1 MRPGLRIFN
10 VMRTHRSISAAR
22 AACTAGVV
30 AACALSGC
38 SYERRIGY
46 KPFFTGLAGADISTP
61 ASADMSRPRTP
72 AVTLAAPRVTNADGS
87 ITLVNATGRHLMAN
101 IMYCLDEDDAALF
114 VEQVLSQRA
123 IEDAYAHQREPEEIF
138 EILKQRRADV
148 LELFMRMPLGEHSPM
163 VIMKPLGPN
172 AFEIALTKDAARGL
186 HWSSLTM
193 VLEHG
198 GWRLVWF
205 GK

>member
-1 MRPGLRIFN
+1 MRAGLRIFN
-10 VMRTHRSISAAR
+10 VRRTHRSIS

-38 SYERRIGY
+38 AYERRIGY
-46 KPFFTGLAGADISTP
+46 KPFFTGLAGADISMP
-61 ASADMSRPRTP
+61 ASPDVSRPRTP
-72 AVTLAAPRVTNADGS
+72 AVALAEPRVINADGS

-123 IEDAYAHQREPEEIF
+123 IEDAYAHSREPTEVF
-138 EILKQRRADV
+138 EILKERRDDV

-163 VIMKPLGPN
+163 VLMKPLGPN

-193 VLEHG
+193 VLERG